1 MKKIALFI
9 ILALVALMLPVT
21 SGASEDIVLYLG
33 SNTALVS
40 GKEKAIDTD
49 KSVIPVFKDATV
61 YIPVRFIAE
70 SFGFTVNYSEE
81 TEQIDLEST
90 DKKVVFRV
98 GENEI
103 SVDGT
108 SYNLNGK
115 VSFVYQNRS
124 YLPLRVFSEAI
135 GKKVC
140 YDKGLIIIGNEE
152 KKADESGLDVLRNK
166 LTGLEI
172 IGSKEN
178 LLKKIPYVLDV
189 DVDIEYSSA
198 VGGGSGG
205 GKSSAT
211 VQNSS
216 AVPEVSADFSETN
229 IQVKGVDEADII
241 KTDGNYIYSVQKGN
255 VNIISIN
262 PASDMKLSSVI
273 KSEENETPI
282 ELYADGDILTVIY
295 SVYDKNTK
303 RFYADNKIKCS
314 IFDISDR
321 TYPKV
326 SHSYTTDGNYVSSR
340 KIADNLYIITTAH
353 IWKEKGE
360 IKLPCIRD
368 FNFEKEE
375 KEINLNK
382 CYFLPEKN
390 YNSFVTVS
398 SVNVTKPDKKVQ
410 SQSYL
415 GNGQEI
421 YMSSESLYISAQTG
435 LKTNIYKFILDNG
448 NVIYNTKATVPGTLV
463 NQFSMDEFNGN
474 FRIATTY
481 RENGTLMNG
490 MFIFD
495 RAMIERG
502 SVTEIA
508 PTEQIYSVRFVGNKA
523 YMVTFRN
530 TDPLFVLD
538 LGDIDNPKI
547 LGKLKI
553 PGYSTYLHPVDEN
566 NILGFG
572 MDADENGT
580 LSGMKMALF
589 DVSEVENPKQ
599 KFVEKIGERNTSSP
613 LINNHKA
620 LLYMPGKNLL
630 AFPVNEYNKHSTES
644 RPVAKIYSFDIE
656 RGFDLRGE
664 IHHIDE
670 EDILKSGDNYY
681 FPHREIERIIYA
693 NDSLFTISS
702 KKIQSNKFEDLK
714 FISDIEL

>member
-9 ILALVALMLPVT
+9 ILALVAVMIPVT
-21 SGASEDIVLYLG
+21 SGASEDIVLYLD

-70 SFGFTVNYSEE
+70 SFGFTVNYNEE
-81 TEQIDLEST
+81 TEQIDLENT

-98 GENEI
+98 GEDEI
-103 SVDGT
+103 SVNGT
-108 SYNLNGK
+108 LYPLNGK
-115 VSFVYQNRS
+115 ISFVFNNRS
-124 YLPLRVFSEAI
+124 YLPLRAFSEAL
-135 GKKVC
+135 GKIVY

-152 KKADESGLDVLRNK
+152 NKSDESGLDALRAK

-172 IGSKEN
+172 IGSKEK
-178 LLKKIPYVLDV
+178 LAEKIPYVMDV
-189 DVDIEYSSA
+189 DTDTKYSSA
-198 VGGGSGG
+198 VGGGSGSG
-205 GKSSAT
+205 SSSLT

-216 AVPEVSADFSETN
+216 AAPESSADYSGTN
-229 IQVKGVDEADII
+229 IQVEGVDEADII

-255 VNIISIN
+255 VNIISIS
-262 PASDMKLSSVI
+262 PSSDMKLSSVI
-273 KSEENETPI
+273 KSEENETPV
-282 ELYADGDILTVIY
+282 ELYADNDILTVIY
-295 SVYDKNTK
+295 SVSDNKK
-303 RFYADNKIKCS
+303 RFYHNSKIKCCV
-314 IFDISDR
+314 FDISDR
-321 TYPKV
+321 NSPVV
-326 SHSYTTDGNYVSSR
+326 SHSYTIDGDYLSSR
-340 KIADNLYIITTAH
+340 KITDNIYIVTNSSLR
-353 IWKEKGE
+353 KEKGE

-368 FNFEKEE
+368 FNFDKEE
-375 KEINLNK
+375 KEINLEK
-382 CYFLPEKN
+382 SYYLPEKN
-390 YNSFVTVS
+390 YYSILSVS
-398 SVNVTKPDKKVQ
+398 SLNVKKPDKKVQ
-410 SQSYL
+410 LQSYL
-415 GNGQEI
+415 GSGQEI
-421 YMSSESLYISAQTG
+421 YMSAENLYISAQTG

-448 NVIYNTKATVPGTLV
+448 NVIYNTKSTVPGTLV

-538 LGDIDNPKI
+538 LGDIDKPKI

-572 MDADENGT
+572 MEADENGT
-580 LSGMKMALF
+580 LTGMKMALF
-589 DVSEVENPKQ
+589 DVSDVEKPKQ
-599 KFVEKIGERNTSSP
+599 KFVEKIGKRNTTSP

-620 LLYMPGKNLL
+620 LLYMPEKKLL
-630 AFPVNEYNKHSTES
+630 AFPVNEYNEYSTES

-656 RGFDLRGE
+656 KGFNLRGE

-670 EDILKSGDNYY
+670 EDILKSGDKYF

-693 NDSLFTISS
+693 NESLFTISS
-702 KKIQSNKFEDLK
+702 KKIQSNNFEDLK
-714 FISDIEL
+714 FVSDIEL